1 MLDNSQF
8 RDLIIKPVLK
18 AMSMWTQN
26 AEDLLV
32 GTCAQET
39 LGGKYLIQVIKGQE
53 PLDTLKQRIG
63 AVGPFGMEPRT
74 HDDIWKNYLPSQ
86 PKITNDMMM
95 VCCFSRKPTSD
106 MLIYNLY
113 YATAMTRIFYHRLQE
128 VIPATLELQAS
139 YYNSHYN
146 TSVGEATENEYIGN
160 YNLFC
165 GIKPTKGGKNVEVSK

>member
-1 MLDNSQF
+1 MLDNTQF
-8 RDLIIKPVLK
+8 RELVIKPVLK

-32 GTCAQET
+32 GTCAQESK
-39 LGGKYLIQVIKGQE
+39 GGEYLIQKIDKNTPIE
-53 PLDTLKQRIG
+53 TLNQRIG
-63 AVGPFGMEPRT
+63 AVGIYQMEPRT

-86 PKITNDMMM
+86 PKITNDMMQ

-113 YATAMTRIFYHRLQE
+113 YATAMARIFYHRLQE
-128 VIPATLELQAS
+128 VIPATLDLQAT
-139 YYNSHYN
+139 YYKSHYN
-146 TSVGEATENEYIGN
+146 TSVGGATENEYISN

-165 GIKPTKGGKNVEVSK
+165 GIKANKGVKNV